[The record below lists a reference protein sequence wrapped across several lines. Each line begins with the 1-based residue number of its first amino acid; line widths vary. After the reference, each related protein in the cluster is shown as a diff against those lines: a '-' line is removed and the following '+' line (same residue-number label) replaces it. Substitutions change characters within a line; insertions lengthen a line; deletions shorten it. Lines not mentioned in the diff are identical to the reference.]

1 MLGPMVGWREPGRAA
16 GVTQI
21 SPKVPTGPTLSISM
35 ILRRS
40 LKKVEDDDG
49 MRLMTELHALCPNIS
64 LLLLSSYS
72 PHISHIG
79 HSVVGAATRSPPR

>member
-40 LKKVEDDDG
+40 SKKSMMMIG
-49 MRLMTELHALCPNIS
+49 MRIMIELHFA
-64 LLLLSSYS
+64 
-72 PHISHIG
+72 
-79 HSVVGAATRSPPR
+79 RR